1 MKNKD
6 LEKVLFEDLDDLPMS
21 NILPQAPTLPSSNQN
36 KKQHSVSD
44 FSSLFGDESDSSS
57 LLSGLTQPGASNHS
71 KSFSGAL
78 PDHASS
84 SLSSQQHSLTKTN
97 SPYKSREEAEKRKA
111 AERLASE
118 EKRPRHSKSGL
129 FSPSP
134 QDEKPNIP
142 LSALKSPGDGARRQR
157 SASSSS
163 NKDES
168 AQVSVQKLESMAPE
182 FQAFK
187 NSTGPASIIV
197 GPDGLPSPS
206 KVKKEGAGPSP
217 QKKVSH
223 DQEKRRSSSGPGVKS
238 ENGQKT
244 SPVKA
249 SGDQARRSEDKKDKD
264 HKKKK
269 EKKEK
274 KDKKEKKHKKDKK
287 RDGGESSDSD
297 KEKKHKKD
305 KKKSKDKDREKE
317 KDKDKGSGDTP
328 RVKIK
333 YSGTEGAT
341 ASPGPDHGAG
351 GSSSMAA
358 IPTLKLKLSGGTVRK
373 VGEEES
379 ASKKDSRKRDR
390 TGSMAKLDKFDVPAA
405 KMARAMGN
413 DPNRES
419 KFLEESFKK
428 KDKR

>member
-223 DQEKRRSSSGPGVKS
+223 DQEKRRSGSGPGVKS

-297 KEKKHKKD
+297 K
-305 KKKSKDKDREKE
+305 
-317 KDKDKGSGDTP
+317 
-328 RVKIK
+328 VK
-333 YSGTEGAT
+333 
-341 ASPGPDHGAG
+341 
-351 GSSSMAA
+351 AA
-358 IPTLKLKLSGGTVRK
+358 FG
-373 VGEEES
+373 
-379 ASKKDSRKRDR
+379 
-390 TGSMAKLDKFDVPAA
+390 
-405 KMARAMGN
+405 
-413 DPNRES
+413 
-419 KFLEESFKK
+419 
-428 KDKR
+428 